1 MEHDFSLTTMRR
13 SVKVLYLN
21 HFATERLSYVNKILN
36 ERDYSADTTKHISN
50 GEGPRETRELLRE
63 SEKLYSNGSEEAL
76 KWYLERFCGLIL
88 SRKDQKSVEMLKE
101 LFLNSEIRGHGE
113 EEGRRRRKKKNKRR
127 KIKAALKAKRTMI
140 SSTRSRKIC
149 YRLEK
154 IERNSRLV
162 WTFYR

>member
-36 ERDYSADTTKHISN
+36 ERDYSSDTMKHISN

-63 SEKLYSNGSEEAL
+63 SEKLYSNGTEEAL

-88 SRKDQKSVEMLKE
+88 SRDDQKSVEMLKE
-101 LFLNSEIRGHGE
+101 LFLNIQEDGKE
-113 EEGRRRRKKKNKRR
+113 EEDDDEQEKEDKGG
-127 KIKAALKAKRTMI
+127 AKGKTTMI